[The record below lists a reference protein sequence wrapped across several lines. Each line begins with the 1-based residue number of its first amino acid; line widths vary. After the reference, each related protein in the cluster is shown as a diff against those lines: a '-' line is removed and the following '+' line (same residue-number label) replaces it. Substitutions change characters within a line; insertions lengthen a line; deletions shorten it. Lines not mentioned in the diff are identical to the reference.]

1 MDLIQAL
8 NSVNYD
14 KNNLIRDSGAPDV
27 AEKLYPKFPVSR
39 SLSYSMDA
47 VLLVN
52 ELNIRGLTQHDI
64 TNKQHYEFFLHVL
77 PKKKRYGKWEKPEVS
92 EEVKLIMEAYNYS
105 YEKAKEAAS
114 VLNPEQIQVIKN
126 SLSKG
131 GADNVRQKTRKG

>member
-27 AEKLYPKFPVSR
+27 AEKLYPRFPVSR

-64 TNKQHYEFFLHVL
+64 TNKMHYEFLLHVL
-77 PKKKRYGKWEKPEVS
+77 PKKKRYGKWEKPEITDDVKVLM
-92 EEVKLIMEAYNYS
+92 EVYGYS
-105 YEKAKEAAS
+105 FEKAKEAAS
-114 VLNPEQIQVIKN
+114 VLTKDQIEKLKS

-131 GADNVRQKTRKG
+131 GADNVRQKRNR

>member
-27 AEKLYPKFPVSR
+27 AEKLYPRFPVSR

-47 VLLVN
+47 ILLVN

-64 TNKQHYEFFLHVL
+64 TNKMHYEFLLYVL
-77 PKKKRYGKWEKPEVS
+77 PKKKRYGKWEKPEITEDVKVLM
-92 EEVKLIMEAYNYS
+92 EVYGYS
-105 YEKAKEAAS
+105 FEKAKEAAS
-114 VLNPEQIQVIKN
+114 VLTKDQIEKLKS

-131 GADNVRQKTRKG
+131 GADNVRQKRNR

>member
-8 NSVNYD
+8 NSVNFD

-27 AEKLYPKFPVSR
+27 AEKLYPRFPVSR

-47 VLLVN
+47 ILLVN

-64 TNKQHYEFFLHVL
+64 TNKMHYEFLLHVL
-77 PKKKRYGKWEKPEVS
+77 PKKKRYGKWEKPEITDDVKVLM
-92 EEVKLIMEAYNYS
+92 EVYGYS
-105 YEKAKEAAS
+105 FEKANEAAS
-114 VLNPEQIQVIKN
+114 VLTKDQIEKLKS

-131 GADNVRQKTRKG
+131 GADNVRQKRNR

>member
-27 AEKLYPKFPVSR
+27 AEKLYPRFPVSR

-47 VLLVN
+47 ILLVN

-64 TNKQHYEFFLHVL
+64 TNKMHYEFLLHVL
-77 PKKKRYGKWEKPEVS
+77 PKKKRYGKWEKPEITDDVKVLM
-92 EEVKLIMEAYNYS
+92 EVYGYS
-105 YEKAKEAAS
+105 FEKAKEAAS
-114 VLNPEQIQVIKN
+114 VLTKDQIEKLKS

-131 GADNVRQKTRKG
+131 GADNVRQKRNR

>member
-27 AEKLYPKFPVSR
+27 AEKLYPRFPVSR

-47 VLLVN
+47 ILLVN

-64 TNKQHYEFFLHVL
+64 TNKMHYEFLLHVL
-77 PKKKRYGKWEKPEVS
+77 PKKKRYGKWEKPEITDDAKVLM
-92 EEVKLIMEAYNYS
+92 EVYGYS
-105 YEKAKEAAS
+105 FEKAKEAAS
-114 VLNPEQIQVIKN
+114 VLTKDQIEKLKS

-131 GADNVRQKTRKG
+131 GADNVRQKRNR